1 MKKQVFSFDKSYIE
15 TFARGINSSY
25 TQNAYQIMLSVLDEA
40 MQNICA
46 LRPVVT
52 DYECQIINE
61 CLNNAE
67 TQNSSL
73 DIFMSI
79 KSPQLELG
87 TIKFNH
93 SYFKKFVNRLKL
105 AWNSANQ
112 NKQKKRWWK
121 KKKQEQNQKTTNDIR
136 PAKYNFQTFKRE
148 LMQEL
153 AKRFTDRT
161 MLYISNY
168 GIVLLCNE
176 DLGMNVNLF
185 IGFSNGEKFTL
196 FDEIK
201 LKLIYV
207 EFKDREKNL
216 ENKKVRTNNNFVVAL
231 RIFNGLYRNIYLK
244 PLNQI
249 LLESVLYNCPDELF
263 EDQPYDMFIKL
274 LNFINASAMQTFNS
288 ITDEQ
293 KTINQD
299 NLITQSAIYDFVT
312 FLKYLAKFL

>member
-1 MKKQVFSFDKSYIE
+1 MKKQVFSFDKAYIE

-25 TQNAYQIMLSVLDEA
+25 TQNAYQIMLSVLGEA
-40 MQNICA
+40 MQNICT

-52 DYECQIINE
+52 DYECQIVNE

-112 NKQKKRWWK
+112 NKPKKRWWK
-121 KKKQEQNQKTTNDIR
+121 KKKQEQNQKTTNDIT

-299 NLITQSAIYDFVT
+299 SLITQSAIYDFVT